1 MKTGEGKTLTAT
13 MPVYLN
19 ALNGKGV
26 HVFTVN
32 EYLINR
38 GAHWM
43 GQLYNFLG
51 LTIGINSRDKSIK
64 DKQQSFPC
72 DITYSTN
79 SELGFDY
86 LRDNMMKNIDQK
98 VMRGL
103 NYAIIDEADSIL
115 IDGSITPLIISGGEK
130 TTQKQYIEVDK
141 FVKGLN
147 KEDFSI
153 DIKDKVC
160 FLTQS
165 SIKKAELFFNIQN
178 IYHKNNISLVHCINQ
193 SLKANFIIMRDVEY
207 IVHENEI
214 KLIDQFTG
222 RVLKN
227 VEYSNGLQ
235 QAIQAKE
242 NLEIQTETK
251 SLATITYQNFFRLY
265 TKLSGMTGTA
275 KTEEEEFH
283 EIYNMRVVCIP
294 TNKPITRIGDKDY
307 IYSSKKSKL
316 NCFLKN
322 VSDRHKKGQRIL
334 IGTISIESSEEIAK
348 LLDTKNLKYE
358 VLNAKN
364 HAREEDIISHAG
376 KKNQITIATNMA
388 GRGTDIKLAPGVA
401 EIGGLCVFGTEK
413 HESRRIDQQLRGRSG
428 RQGDPGF
435 WRFYI
440 SLEDDLIKF
449 A

>member
-1 MKTGEGKTLTAT
+1 
-13 MPVYLN
+13 
-19 ALNGKGV
+19 
-26 HVFTVN
+26 
-32 EYLINR
+32 
-38 GAHWM
+38 
-43 GQLYNFLG
+43 
-51 LTIGINSRDKSIK
+51 
-64 DKQQSFPC
+64 
-72 DITYSTN
+72 
-79 SELGFDY
+79 
-86 LRDNMMKNIDQK
+86 
-98 VMRGL
+98 
-103 NYAIIDEADSIL
+103 
-115 IDGSITPLIISGGEK
+115 
-130 TTQKQYIEVDK
+130 
-141 FVKGLN
+141 
-147 KEDFSI
+147 
-153 DIKDKVC
+153 
-160 FLTQS
+160 
-165 SIKKAELFFNIQN
+165 
-178 IYHKNNISLVHCINQ
+178 
-193 SLKANFIIMRDVEY
+193 
-207 IVHENEI
+207 
-214 KLIDQFTG
+214 
-222 RVLKN
+222 
-227 VEYSNGLQ
+227 
-235 QAIQAKE
+235 
-242 NLEIQTETK
+242 
-251 SLATITYQNFFRLY
+251 
-265 TKLSGMTGTA
+265 MTGTA

-294 TNKPITRIGDKDY
+294 TNKPITRIDDKDY

-316 NCFLKN
+316 NCFLKK
-322 VSDRHKKGQRIL
+322 VSDRHKKRQRIL